1 MWLHHLERWKEIIQ
15 SFWGRTGWPP
25 LCTDNR
31 RLLLLRSRR
40 VQSINVKDTRIEILA
55 RVASGDQ
62 GYLHRAAN
70 LHRPTKKRFISV
82 QYSNQK
88 HNKNAQFLTNI
99 SVQFLNISGSGTAA
113 LQDKIPPWE
122 TERCV
127 WTVSC
132 GLELILMFG
141 HRVWEILQ
149 YVLSMPA
156 YLSDI
161 FLLPKI
167 VINETGLVTV
177 AHVFLLCATP

>member
-1 MWLHHLERWKEIIQ
+1 MEGSPGWTQHYFMWLHHLERWKEIIQ

-99 SVQFLNISGSGTAA
+99 SVQFLNISVSSAKA
-113 LQDKIPPWE
+113 LQDKIQPWPTVPTYHNHVVNSLSCLAE
-122 TERCV
+122 TL
-127 WTVSC
+127 WWS
-132 GLELILMFG
+132 F
-141 HRVWEILQ
+141 H
-149 YVLSMPA
+149 
-156 YLSDI
+156 
-161 FLLPKI
+161 LLWPNNI
-167 VINETGLVTV
+167 TR
-177 AHVFLLCATP
+177 